1 VSDQTPS
8 RCPQCNGPLRTSE
21 LHCPKCDLAIAG
33 DFPRCRFCELPAD
46 LMEFLEVFLRCRGVI
61 RQMEAELGISYPTV
75 RARVDKLLR
84 ALGLDAESYGKQSIR
99 SVLDRVEQGELSADD
114 AVERIRSI
122 RGTQR

>member
-1 VSDQTPS
+1 MSDQIPS
-8 RCPQCNGPLRTSE
+8 RCPQCNGPLRTSQ

-33 DFPRCRFCELPAD
+33 DFARCRFCELPAE

-84 ALGLDAESYGKQSIR
+84 ALGLDAESHGKQSIR
-99 SVLDRVEQGELSADD
+99 SLLERVEQGELSADE
-114 AVERIRSI
+114 AVERIRAI